1 MSETVADP
9 QHDLTATYAVDPAL
23 ARRLSARVVAA
34 APDGAG
40 ASHTPTAPFTGAPIA
55 VLPVS
60 TTADVDR
67 AISRA
72 RSAQRAWAQVP
83 PRERTAILLRFHDLV
98 LDRQSELLD
107 LIQIECGKARAHA
120 FEEIAD
126 VALVARHY
134 ARRGTGYLRPRR
146 RGGLFPV
153 LTQSREV
160 RHPKGVVGI
169 VSPWN
174 YPLTLAISDAV
185 PALMAGNAVVLRPD
199 QQTALTALLGVELL
213 VEAGLP
219 EDVIQVVLGPGPT
232 IGDAVVNST
241 DYVCY
246 TGSTA
251 TGRQVAQA
259 AARRLVGVSLELGGK
274 NTMYVAADANLHRA
288 AEGAVRACFNGAG
301 QLCVAMERLVVHEQV
316 ADRFLE
322 LFLRR
327 VRDLRLGRELD
338 WSADMGSLLSSAQLD
353 TVVRHVEDARAHGA
367 TVLVG
372 GHHRPD
378 IGPLF
383 YEPTVLDGVTAQMIC
398 RDEETFGPVVSL
410 YRVRSDE
417 EAVALAN
424 DTAYGL
430 NASVW
435 SRSVSRARRI
445 AGQIKAGTV
454 NVNEGYAA
462 AWGSVGAPMGGMKDS
477 GLSRRH
483 GAEGITK
490 YTDVQ
495 NVTAQHLLGLGAP
508 PGLSQEAWAKAM
520 TVSLKTLKR
529 IGLR

>member
-1 MSETVADP
+1 MSETIADP

-23 ARRLSARVVAA
+23 VRRLTARVVS
-34 APDGAG
+34 GSEG
-40 ASHTPTAPFTGAPIA
+40 GTHTPTAPFTGAPIA

-60 TTADVDR
+60 SPADVDR
-67 AISRA
+67 AFAIARA
-72 RSAQRAWAQVP
+72 AQPAWAGLPVK
-83 PRERTAILLRFHDLV
+83 EKAAILLRFHDLV

-107 LIQIECGKARAHA
+107 LVQIECGKARAHA

-134 ARRGTGYLRPRR
+134 ARRTPGYLRPRR

-153 LTQSREV
+153 LTQSQEI

-174 YPLTLAISDAV
+174 YPLTLAISDAL

-199 QQTALTALLGVELL
+199 QQTSLTALLGVQLL
-213 VEAGLP
+213 AEAGLP
-219 EDVIQVVLGPGPT
+219 DGVLQVVLGPGPS
-232 IGDAVVNST
+232 IGEAVIERA

-251 TGRQVAQA
+251 TGRQVAQV
-259 AARRLVGVSLELGGK
+259 AARRLVGISLELGGK
-274 NTMYVAADANLHRA
+274 NTMYVAADANLERA

-316 ADRFLE
+316 ADRFLA
-322 LFLRR
+322 LFLSR
-327 VRDLRLGRELD
+327 VHSMRLSTALD
-338 WSADMGSLLSSAQLD
+338 WSADMGSLLSTAQLD
-353 TVVRHVEDARAHGA
+353 TVTRHVEDAKAHGA
-367 TVLVG
+367 TVLAG
-372 GHHRPD
+372 GRARPD

-383 YEPTVLDGVTAQMIC
+383 YEPTVLDGVTPAMVC
-398 RDEETFGPVVSL
+398 RDEETFGPVVAL

-417 EAVALAN
+417 EAIALAN

-435 SRSVSRARRI
+435 TRNVVRGRLIAAR
-445 AGQIKAGTV
+445 IKAGTV
-454 NVNEGYAA
+454 NINEGYAA

-490 YTDVQ
+490 YTEVQ
-495 NVTAQHLLGLGAP
+495 NITAQHVLGLGAP
-508 PGLSQEAWAKAM
+508 FGLSQEAWARAM
-520 TVSLKTLKR
+520 TTSLKALKR
-529 IGLR
+529 TGLR

>member
-1 MSETVADP
+1 MSETIADP
-9 QHDLTATYAVDPAL
+9 QHDITATYAVDPSL
-23 ARRLSARVVAA
+23 ARRLAARVVAA
-34 APDGAG
+34 PDGPT
-40 ASHTPTAPFTGAPIA
+40 HTAAAPFTGAPIA

-60 TTADVDR
+60 TRADVDTAVR
-67 AISRA
+67 RA
-72 RSAQRAWAQVP
+72 RESQPAWAAVP
-83 PRERTAILLRFHDLV
+83 ATEKSAIFLRYHDLV
-98 LDRQSELLD
+98 LNRQSDLLD
-107 LIQIECGKARAHA
+107 LIQIECGKARSHA
-120 FEEIAD
+120 FEEVGD

-134 ARRGTGYLRPRR
+134 ARRSAGYLRPRW

-153 LTQSREV
+153 LTQSQEL

-174 YPLTLAISDAV
+174 YPLTLAISDAI

-199 QQTALTALLGVELL
+199 QQTSLTALLGVELL

-219 EDVIQVVLGPGPT
+219 GEVVQVVLGPGPD
-232 IGDAVVNST
+232 IGQAVVESA

-274 NTMYVAADANLHRA
+274 NTMYVAADANLDRA

-301 QLCVAMERLVVHEQV
+301 QLCVSMERLVVHESV
-316 ADRFLE
+316 ADQFLERFLK
-322 LFLRR
+322 R
-327 VRDLRLGRELD
+327 VGDLRLGPGLD
-338 WSADMGSLLSSAQLD
+338 WTADMGSLLSPHQLA
-353 TVVRHVEDARAHGA
+353 TVTRHVEDARARGA
-367 TVLVG
+367 TVLAG
-372 GHHRPD
+372 GRPRPD

-383 YEPTVLDGVTAQMIC
+383 YEPTALTGVTTAMAC
-398 RDEETFGPVVSL
+398 RDEETFGPVVAV
-410 YRVRSDE
+410 YPVGSDA
-417 EAVALAN
+417 EAIELAN

-435 SRSVSRARRI
+435 TRDVRRGRAI
-445 AGQIKAGTV
+445 AVRIKAGTV

-490 YTDVQ
+490 YTEVQ
-495 NVTAQHLLGLGAP
+495 NVTAQHLLGVGAP
-508 PGLSQEAWAKAM
+508 FGMSQQAWAKTL
-520 TVSLKTLKR
+520 TVSLKTMKR
-529 IGLR
+529 LGLR